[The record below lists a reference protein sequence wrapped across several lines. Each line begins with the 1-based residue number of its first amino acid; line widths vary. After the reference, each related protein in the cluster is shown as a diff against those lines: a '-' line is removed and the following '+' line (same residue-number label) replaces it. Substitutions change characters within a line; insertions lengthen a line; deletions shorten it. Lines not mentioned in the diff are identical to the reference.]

1 MTADAALYPDAPTP
15 SELFS
20 DHQESILIIG
30 DGALAASLLCPF
42 MVLILQMEKL
52 RLREVKP
59 LVQGTQQA
67 INDAQGGIPVYP
79 AAEPPCCLL
88 PATLEPNSSCS
99 TRARTADGVI
109 LPSHPF

>member
-1 MTADAALYPDAPTP
+1 MPPTP

-20 DHQESILIIG
+20 DHQESILIIV
-30 DGALAASLLCPF
+30 DGTLAASLLCPF

-79 AAEPPCCLL
+79 AAGPPCCL
-88 PATLEPNSSCS
+88 S
-99 TRARTADGVI
+99 
-109 LPSHPF
+109 

>member
-1 MTADAALYPDAPTP
+1 MTADAVLYPDAPAP

-20 DHQESILIIG
+20 DHQESVLIIG

-52 RLREVKP
+52 RVKEVKP

-79 AAEPPCCLL
+79 AAEPPCCHV
-88 PATLEPNSSCS
+88 PATLEPNSSCP
-99 TRARTADGVI
+99 TRAQTVGGVI